1 MNTIKQRLDF
11 TLLLI
16 LVLFTSCVKDD
27 EGFRVERN
35 SDNSDIFGVVT
46 NIDEEPISG
55 ALVTYRSN
63 TVTTD
68 EDGVYRFNDVEVG
81 PQHNA
86 IKIEKDGYFE
96 SARTFRTAEPS
107 VLYQSTILQEKRF
120 FYSFIS
126 FIDHFVENERVR
138 IDFPANS
145 VVYEDT
151 GETYTG
157 LVLVAMASID
167 PTLDQFSERMPGDL
181 SAMEDNN
188 TISTLQS
195 FGMVYVEMQS
205 ETGRKLQIAENQ
217 NVEMTYTVSDVFLS
231 QAPETIDMWSFDFDD
246 AIWVKEGQATLDGNK
261 YTGAV
266 SHFSCWNYDVSA
278 PSVVVSGQIITDQGD
293 LSYFR
298 VSLLNADNKGGR
310 GSTDDQG
317 KFSGRVEAGVEL
329 DLTVT
334 AYGVCDDIIYEE
346 RVGPFDSDT
355 DIGEIMIEILNQEI
369 LTITGTALDC
379 DQNRVATGRTYIQRR
394 VFPFINGEIDIFYTA
409 CDPAVAD
416 IKIVDELSLQQV
428 IIPNIQIPGVEDLEE
443 IMVCS
448 GEAINLTVDNL
459 IDEPLVYFELVE
471 TGAGYVE
478 ITDETGVMIIGTS
491 RFDTDTIGVRTT
503 SYIRFKLGDGEIVD
517 IETGNYNLTFAEFSY
532 GDDLNFRNNENA
544 TDIGS
549 ATIQSVIENDSGQTE
564 IGGTYSANVEER
576 NTGEQR
582 VITGSFNIIAFR

>member
-1 MNTIKQRLDF
+1 MFDSIHG
-11 TLLLI
+11 
-16 LVLFTSCVKDD
+16 SCVKDD